1 MKINNFFL
9 IFCASFCFTTAL
21 FAQVQ
26 INNGVGS
33 GIGNSNVL
41 IDGST
46 SFSTE
51 TGAGPYQGKGIV
63 LPSVDLVNFVFDL
76 SLADGSTFPTYFDGM
91 IVYNKSTGNTQISDN
106 DNNGVVT
113 TVTPG
118 FYYFSNPNGAAN
130 GNVTSGVWTAMG
142 GGATATAK
150 DVTPTEVALSIK
162 INGAQLYA
170 IKGSFIA
177 SGSSTSVSVTVPTG
191 MTGYYS
197 MVIYQNGKTI
207 RREIYSFNTATS
219 LNNVICGNGIFSEAL
234 PAGTYNYVL
243 EYFK

>member
-1 MKINNFFL
+1 MKKHLILMSLLLTSSLLNAQILVPANASPGIQGSNAFLDATTSYSNESGAQANIGKGL
-9 IFCASFCFTTAL
+9 IF
-21 FAQVQ
+21 
-26 INNGVGS
+26 
-33 GIGNSNVL
+33 
-41 IDGST
+41 
-46 SFSTE
+46 
-51 TGAGPYQGKGIV
+51 
-63 LPSVDLVNFVFDL
+63 PSVDLVNFVFDL
-76 SLADGSTFPTYFDGM
+76 TLADGFTFPSYFDGM
-91 IVYNKSTGNTQISDN
+91 VVYNTATGNTLISDN

-113 TVTPG
+113 AVTPG

-130 GNVTSGVWTAMG
+130 GNLTSGVWTAMG

-177 SGSSTSVSVTVPTG
+177 SGTSPSISITVPTG

-197 MVIYQNGKTI
+197 MVIYQGGKTI
-207 RREIYSFNTATS
+207 RREIYSFNTAIS
-219 LNNVICGNGIFSEAL
+219 LNNVICGNGIFSEVL
-234 PAGTYNYVL
+234 PAGTYDYVL